1 MFFFERVL
9 SKVASDTSSYEEV
22 LIKAINYINNNQSS
36 CRLWFLTNK
45 PTMSG
50 TALDKRRL
58 SPYLWFCF
66 L

>member
-9 SKVASDTSSYEEV
+9 SKVASDTSSYKEV

-36 CRLWFLTNK
+36 CRLWLLTNK

-50 TALDKRRL
+50 AALDKRRL